1 MKQTVI
7 VSGFIVVILITALTI
22 LSVESKQDRKDE
34 LERVVAAAV
43 KQTVKDSQIKEQK
56 IIKSDKDMIAN
67 FVQNVCISLKAKGD
81 ISVKVMGV
89 DYKEG
94 LLDVFVLEKFEYLTG
109 KNGTV
114 SVRKCAIYE

>member
-56 IIKSDKDMIAN
+56 IIKSDKDRIAN

-94 LLDVFVLEKFEYLTG
+94 LLDVYVLEKFEYLTG

>member
-67 FVQNVCISLKAKGD
+67 FVQNV
-81 ISVKVMGV
+81 
-89 DYKEG
+89 
-94 LLDVFVLEKFEYLTG
+94 
-109 KNGTV
+109 
-114 SVRKCAIYE
+114 

>member
-67 FVQNVCISLKAKGD
+67 FVQNVCISLKAKGA
-81 ISVKVMGV
+81 ISVKDMGV

-94 LLDVFVLEKFEYLTG
+94 FLDVYDLEKFEYLTG

>member
-67 FVQNVCISLKAKGD
+67 FVQNVCISLKAKGV

-94 LLDVFVLEKFEYLTG
+94 LLDVYVLEKFEYLTG

>member
-34 LERVVAAAV
+34 LERVVAAA
-43 KQTVKDSQIKEQK
+43 VKDSQIKEQK

-94 LLDVFVLEKFEYLTG
+94 LLDVYVLEKFEYLTG

>member
-89 DYKEG
+89 DHKEG
-94 LLDVFVLEKFEYLTG
+94 LLDVYVLEKFGYLTG

>member
-56 IIKSDKDMIAN
+56 IRHDCKFCSKCLHIIKGKRRH
-67 FVQNVCISLKAKGD
+67 ISKGYG
-81 ISVKVMGV
+81 S
-89 DYKEG
+89 
-94 LLDVFVLEKFEYLTG
+94 
-109 KNGTV
+109 
-114 SVRKCAIYE
+114 

>member
-22 LSVESKQDRKDE
+22 ISVESKQARKDE

-67 FVQNVCISLKAKGD
+67 FVQNVCISL
-81 ISVKVMGV
+81 
-89 DYKEG
+89 
-94 LLDVFVLEKFEYLTG
+94 
-109 KNGTV
+109 
-114 SVRKCAIYE
+114 

>member
-43 KQTVKDSQIKEQK
+43 KQTVKGSQIKEHENNK
-56 IIKSDKDMIAN
+56 I
-67 FVQNVCISLKAKGD
+67 
-81 ISVKVMGV
+81 
-89 DYKEG
+89 
-94 LLDVFVLEKFEYLTG
+94 
-109 KNGTV
+109 
-114 SVRKCAIYE
+114 R

>member
-56 IIKSDKDMIAN
+56 IAEAAMGK
-67 FVQNVCISLKAKGD
+67 
-81 ISVKVMGV
+81 VK
-89 DYKEG
+89 E
-94 LLDVFVLEKFEYLTG
+94 
-109 KNGTV
+109 
-114 SVRKCAIYE
+114 

>member
-22 LSVESKQDRKDE
+22 LTAESKQDRKDE

-56 IIKSDKDMIAN
+56 IIKSDKAMIAN
-67 FVQNVCISLKAKGD
+67 FVQNVCISLKATGD

-94 LLDVFVLEKFEYLTG
+94 LLDVYVLENFEYLTG

>member
-43 KQTVKDSQIKEQK
+43 KQTVKDSQINK
-56 IIKSDKDMIAN
+56 I
-67 FVQNVCISLKAKGD
+67 
-81 ISVKVMGV
+81 
-89 DYKEG
+89 
-94 LLDVFVLEKFEYLTG
+94 
-109 KNGTV
+109 
-114 SVRKCAIYE
+114 R

>member
-43 KQTVKDSQIKEQK
+43 KQTVKDSQSKEQK
-56 IIKSDKDMIAN
+56 IKKSDKDIA
-67 FVQNVCISLKAKGD
+67 
-81 ISVKVMGV
+81 
-89 DYKEG
+89 YH
-94 LLDVFVLEKFEYLTG
+94 
-109 KNGTV
+109 
-114 SVRKCAIYE
+114 

>member
-43 KQTVKDSQIKEQK
+43 KQTVKDSQIKRQK
-56 IIKSDKDMIAN
+56 ATV
-67 FVQNVCISLKAKGD
+67 FLK
-81 ISVKVMGV
+81 
-89 DYKEG
+89 
-94 LLDVFVLEKFEYLTG
+94 T
-109 KNGTV
+109 T
-114 SVRKCAIYE
+114 

>member
-67 FVQNVCISLKAKGD
+67 FVQNVCIS
-81 ISVKVMGV
+81 
-89 DYKEG
+89 
-94 LLDVFVLEKFEYLTG
+94 
-109 KNGTV
+109 
-114 SVRKCAIYE
+114 

>member
-81 ISVKVMGV
+81 ISVKVMV
-89 DYKEG
+89 LDYKEG
-94 LLDVFVLEKFEYLTG
+94 LLDVYVLEKFEYLTG

>member
-81 ISVKVMGV
+81 ISV
-89 DYKEG
+89 DHKEG
-94 LLDVFVLEKFEYLTG
+94 LLDVYVLEKFEYLTG

>member
-89 DYKEG
+89 YYKEG
-94 LLDVFVLEKFEYLTG
+94 LLYVYVLEKFEYLTG

>member
-43 KQTVKDSQIKEQK
+43 KQTVKESQIKEQK

-67 FVQNVCISLKAKGD
+67 FVQNVCTSLKENGD

-94 LLDVFVLEKFEYLTG
+94 LLDVYVQEKFEYLTG
-109 KNGTV
+109 KNGTI

>member
-67 FVQNVCISLKAKGD
+67 FVQNVSISLQAKGE

-94 LLDVFVLEKFEYLTG
+94 LLDVYVLEKFEYLTG

>member
-22 LSVESKQDRKDE
+22 LSVESKQDR
-34 LERVVAAAV
+34 VVASAV

-94 LLDVFVLEKFEYLTG
+94 LLDVYVLEKFEYLTG